1 MKQPRPPRI
10 LLPVHVPLVEVR
22 FPPLVLPA
30 RAPRFLPL
38 RVLDEQRMIEIVA
51 TWVAKARHRLEKEFS
66 REWLETAVLNGLR
79 EGRLPFTIHVV
90 EAADKGDEIC
100 DAALRD
106 FAAEL
111 QTLLLQRRDL
121 APAHLQVI
129 AYLQRVARRAPH
141 QRRGHRWHDH
151 WMRNI
156 QICVLIDLACR
167 VFDVRPTRHK
177 LTAEEAKS
185 AKSRLASGKANRAPS
200 GVSLVVGALE
210 REGRYLEEGSVQEHI
225 WNGLAG
231 EIVRGELG
239 PCVSLL

>member
-22 FPPLVLPA
+22 FPPLVLPPG
-30 RAPRFLPL
+30 APRFLPL
-38 RVLDEQRMIEIVA
+38 RVLDEQRMIDVVA
-51 TWVAKARHRLEKEFS
+51 TWVAKVRHRLEKEFS

-79 EGRLPFTIHVV
+79 EGRQPLTDYII
-90 EAADKGDEIC
+90 EAAYKGDEIC

-106 FAAEL
+106 VAAEL
-111 QTLLLQRRDL
+111 QMPLLQGRDL

-129 AYLQRVARRAPH
+129 GYLQHRPRTAPH
-141 QRRGHRWHDH
+141 ERRGHRWYDD

-156 QICVLIDLACR
+156 QICVLIHWACR

-185 AKSRLASGKANRAPS
+185 ARSRLASGKANRAPS
-200 GVSLVVGALE
+200 GVSLVVAALE
-210 REGRYLEEGSVQEHI
+210 REGRYFEERSVQEHI

-231 EIVRGELG
+231 EIVCGELG

>member
-1 MKQPRPPRI
+1 MKQLRPPRI

-38 RVLDEQRMIEIVA
+38 RVLDEQRMIDVVA
-51 TWVAKARHRLEKEFS
+51 TWVEKVRHRLEKEFS
-66 REWLETAVLNGLR
+66 REWLETALLNGLR
-79 EGRLPFTIHVV
+79 EGRLQLTIYAV

-100 DAALRD
+100 DAALRN

-111 QTLLLQRRDL
+111 QLPLLQGRDL

-129 AYLQRVARRAPH
+129 TYLQRVARRAPH
-141 QRRGHRWHDH
+141 QRRGHRWHDN
-151 WMRNI
+151 WMGNI

-177 LTAEEAKS
+177 RTAH
-185 AKSRLASGKANRAPS
+185 RANRAPS
-200 GVSLVVGALE
+200 GVSLVRDALA
-210 REGRYLEEGSVQEHI
+210 RKGGRHLEEGSVQENI
-225 WNGLAG
+225 WNGLPG
-231 EIVRGELG
+231 EIVRGVLG